1 MTTLQEVI
9 EQFRAAGGNPAQHV
23 TPRARDGTRRTIWG
37 HILTPAQY
45 QAVLDA
51 CQRPAT
57 NEIVTEAQKAKW
69 RALRAAERQR

>member
-1 MTTLQEVI
+1 MTLQEVI
-9 EQFRAAGGNPAQHV
+9 EQFRAAGGPPQGYV
-23 TPRARDGTRRTIWG
+23 TAPARDGTRRTIWG

-57 NEIVTEAQKAKW
+57 NEIATEAQKARW